1 MQGPGGRIVKCSG
14 VVLIKGNWSRFK
26 VLVKSNT
33 TWSSCICLKPFY
45 VETNTQYHL
54 KHKLGQES
62 VESVKI
68 PS

>member
-33 TWSSCICLKPFY
+33 TWSSCICLKPFC
-45 VETNTQYHL
+45 VEIDT
-54 KHKLGQES
+54 
-62 VESVKI
+62 
-68 PS
+68 